1 MCKSNR
7 LLYKLQIMSYNLQ
20 LLTEY
25 NLLVIYPE
33 LFITQLYHNFTCN
46 IIPVLLK
53 ASSQKYIQKTSFVGM
68 KEWMK
73 CISLHLKKRSRNS
86 VSSAARYAFTNHFF
100 IVTSPQHKCLG
111 EWNSWER
118 APDSAKKLF
127 TYRQYILTQNTH
139 TYTQYTQCTIKTY
152 LVINTHYTPYVHIYT

>member
-7 LLYKLQIMSYNLQ
+7 LLYKLQIMSCNLQ
-20 LLTEY
+20 LLTDY
-25 NLLVIYPE
+25 NLLAIYPA
-33 LFITQLYHNFTCN
+33 LFITQFYHNVTCN

-53 ASSQKYIQKTSFVGM
+53 AGSQKYIQKTSFLGM

-73 CISLHLKKRSRNS
+73 RISLHLKKRSRNS
-86 VSSAARYAFTNHFF
+86 VSSAARYAFTNH
-100 IVTSPQHKCLG
+100 
-111 EWNSWER
+111 
-118 APDSAKKLF
+118 KKQF
-127 TYRQYILTQNTH
+127 TYRQYILTDLYRIHTH